1 METKKAWCVK
11 THIVDDY
18 ETISDDVRLFNNL
31 EDAEKVFNN
40 IVEEEHEAAIDNEL
54 VIEYDDKQSIQVF
67 MTDHLSHSTS
77 SASFTPEQF
86 ETFIS
91 FLDNLND
98 KL

>member
-1 METKKAWCVK
+1 MIYKDYQSFRVK
-11 THIVDDY
+11 HGSI
-18 ETISDDVRLFNNL
+18 DV
-31 EDAEKVFNN
+31 
-40 IVEEEHEAAIDNEL
+40 L
-54 VIEYDDKQSIQVF
+54 VIEYDDKQIIQVF
-67 MTDHLSHSTS
+67 MTDYLSHSTS

>member
-1 METKKAWCVK
+1 MIYKDYQSFRAK
-11 THIVDDY
+11 HGSVD
-18 ETISDDVRLFNNL
+18 
-31 EDAEKVFNN
+31 VF
-40 IVEEEHEAAIDNEL
+40 

-86 ETFIS
+86 ESFIS